1 VIEQLI
7 LRNILRNRKSSLII
21 LILILII
28 TFVFFIGNSIISRT
42 VEGLR
47 EVYINGITGDVV
59 IEKSGDITMNLFG
72 ANIAVVDDFFTIP
85 DLPAYNE
92 IADILAND
100 SRVIGFTSQVSSKAF
115 LDLESY
121 REPVLICGVATDTY
135 FHLFSSIELVQ
146 GEFLKDGEF
155 GAMISM
161 EKARSMEKTIG
172 RFPEIGAKMLLTSG
186 GAIGFKI
193 REAPLV
199 GIFQYKNAGQFM
211 NEIILT
217 DPRTARALSV
227 IQTAVSDV
235 ETSQQAAAI
244 LDISDV
250 DALFGDSEVPF
261 QDESE
266 ASVEISPDAVQSLLR
281 DTTNITQTGYS
292 DGGWNFLILRLKE
305 TVSAPRF
312 INELNRK
319 ITGYGAIAID
329 WQTAAGESAATFII
343 IQTLFNS
350 GLTLV
355 IIVGVMAIIN
365 ILLISI
371 FKRKR
376 EIGTLRSV
384 GASDWNIRSLILGEN
399 IALSCVAG
407 FAGVFIGVLLL
418 NSINN
423 MHISIPNRLL
433 ASLLG
438 GQTLTIGISLQ
449 SAVSSLFLAV
459 AVGLAASLYP
469 VEAAVLIRPVD
480 ALRDK

>member
-7 LRNILRNRKSSLII
+7 LRNVWRNRKSNLIV
-21 LILILII
+21 LLLILII
-28 TFVFFIGNSIISRT
+28 TFIFFIGNSIISRT

-59 IEKSGDITMNLFG
+59 IEKSSDVTMNLFG
-72 ANIAVVDDFFTIP
+72 ANIAVVDEFFTIP

-100 SRVIGFTSQVSSKAF
+100 PRVIGFTSQVSSKAF

-135 FHLFSSIELVQ
+135 FNLFSSIELVQ

-161 EKARSMEKTIG
+161 EKARSIEKTIG
-172 RFPEIGAKMLLTSG
+172 RFPEIGAEILLTSG

-199 GIFQYKNAGQFM
+199 GVFQYRNAGQFM

-217 DPRTARALSV
+217 DPRTARALSA

-235 ETSQQAAAI
+235 ETSQQATAI
-244 LDISDV
+244 LEVADV
-250 DALFGDSEVPF
+250 DALFGDSEVPL
-261 QDESE
+261 QAEPE
-266 ASVEISPDAVQSLLR
+266 ASAEISPDTLQSLLR
-281 DTTNITQTGYS
+281 DKTNVTQTGYS
-292 DGGWNFLILRLKE
+292 DDGWNFLILRLKE

-319 ITGYGAIAID
+319 ITGYGAMAID

-365 ILLISI
+365 ILLISV

-418 NSINN
+418 NSINH

-449 SAVSSLFLAV
+449 SAVTSLVLAV